1 MIEIRQ
7 TQTCMDWF
15 ASRRDRQ
22 AQARIN
28 GRIRRLLLARGD
40 KKTQKHDIKA
50 ALELAQDS

>member
-7 TQTCMDWF
+7 TQTSMDWF

-28 GRIRRLLLARGD
+28 GRIRHLLVAGGD
-40 KKTQKHDIKA
+40 KKTQKRDIKA
-50 ALELAQDS
+50 ALELAQD